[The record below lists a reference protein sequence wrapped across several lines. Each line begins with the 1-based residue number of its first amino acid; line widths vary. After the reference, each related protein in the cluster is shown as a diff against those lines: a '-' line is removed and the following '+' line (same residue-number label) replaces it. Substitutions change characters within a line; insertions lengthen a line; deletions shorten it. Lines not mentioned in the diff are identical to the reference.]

1 MQGGAAKGRN
11 YGLSKLHSAKVTKKG
26 RVFCV
31 YFSLGLKEK
40 NKNVTVF
47 VTGLCYNTTMTKT
60 APVTARTENAYR
72 RRKYRT
78 EKSKPRES
86 VGRKAR
92 RLKRGDLR
100 HAGSAA
106 CVARETGALFEGKRS
121 RRPRGRQAFCF
132 SRGEQPW
139 EGPDRQKKIPC
150 GS

>member
-11 YGLSKLHSAKVTKKG
+11 YGLSQLYSAKVTKNG

-31 YFSLGLKEK
+31 YFSLSLKEK

-47 VTGLCYNTTMTKT
+47 VTGLCYNTTITK
-60 APVTARTENAYR
+60 AVPATARTENAYR

-92 RLKRGDLR
+92 RLKRGI
-100 HAGSAA
+100 SAMPVQPPVSPVRRVLFSKEKGA
-106 CVARETGALFEGKRS
+106 DDRGVARLFVFLEENSHGKD
-121 RRPRGRQAFCF
+121 PT
-132 SRGEQPW
+132 
-139 EGPDRQKKIPC
+139 DRKKSPA
-150 GS
+150 